1 MKAVNEKDI
10 EITKELFE
18 FIGKSPTAFHAVEQM
33 KNRLDK
39 EGYQQLLEGKKWELQ
54 SKEKYYVIR
63 NGSAIIAFRIPET
76 KPQGFQIMAS
86 HSDSPTFRIKE
97 NPEMK
102 VEQAYVKL
110 LSLIHI

>member
-18 FIGKSPTAFHAVEQM
+18 FIEKSPTAFHAVEQM

-63 NGSAIIAFRIPET
+63 NGSAIRLWQAIA
-76 KPQGFQIMAS
+76 
-86 HSDSPTFRIKE
+86 
-97 NPEMK
+97 
-102 VEQAYVKL
+102 
-110 LSLIHI
+110 IHQHFVLKKIRR